1 MAQTAQKTEPQ
12 GEWLSETQI
21 GKRMKLHRQ
30 TVAARLEDLGIEPD
44 EERSNAKLKVY
55 WFDTELEF
63 AIKAAKDES
72 AALKIRGLRADA
84 QLKELKLAKEQ
95 GELVRIE
102 EVIEIVQKIGVAI
115 YQEFAIRQPKRI
127 GPALAKA
134 KNVTSVKQKL
144 KTDTEK
150 IMKRLRANFEE
161 FIA

>member
-1 MAQTAQKTEPQ
+1 MAQTAPKMKPA
-12 GEWLSETQI
+12 GEWLSESQI

-44 EERSNAKLKVY
+44 AERSNAKLKVY

-72 AALKIRGLRADA
+72 TALKVRGLRADA
-84 QLKELKLAKEQ
+84 QLKELKLAKER
-95 GELVRIE
+95 GELVDIG
-102 EVIEIVQKIGVAI
+102 EVIDIVQKIGVAI

-144 KTDTEK
+144 KADTEK
-150 IMKRLRANFEE
+150 IMKRLRANYEE